1 MDPPPPPPTPQTF
14 FFSREVGKVE
24 EGLIYKGLGG
34 GAGLNVRDPN
44 PP

>member
-1 MDPPPPPPTPQTF
+1 MDPPTPFPTTTTNPPKPF

-34 GAGLNVRDPN
+34 LG
-44 PP
+44 